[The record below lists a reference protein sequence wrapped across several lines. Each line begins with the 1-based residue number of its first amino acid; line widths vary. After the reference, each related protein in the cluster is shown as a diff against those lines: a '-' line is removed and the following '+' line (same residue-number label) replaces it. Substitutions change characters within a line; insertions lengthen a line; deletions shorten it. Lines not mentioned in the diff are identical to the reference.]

1 MKERIE
7 ELERWGADVIF
18 GRARGFRAAM
28 MRLAMRG
35 LSGIYRVV
43 VQIRLRLYRNDIMR
57 RHHLGTMVV
66 SIGNLTVGGTGKTPV
81 VELFARTLR
90 ERGRRVAVLSRG
102 YKSRKLAKPQEWK
115 RRNTGEP
122 YPGEYMPKVVSSGGA
137 PLLASKY
144 AGDEPYMLA
153 TNLPDVSVIVDKDRV
168 KGGMFA
174 VRELGVDTL
183 ILDDGMQYLRLGH
196 SVDIVLVDSRAPF
209 GTEAL
214 LPRGTLREPPRNL
227 RRAGYIFLTKCDG
240 SSNEELIR
248 RIRRYN
254 PVAEI
259 IECAHGPRH
268 LQNIFTGER
277 CELDFL
283 RDKWIAAI
291 SGIAVPEGFE
301 KILGDLGARV
311 EIRRRF
317 SDHYR
322 FTRREID
329 RFMARCIERDMELI
343 VTTEKDAVR
352 FPKPTEID
360 VPVYFLRIEV
370 EILRGHDVWERLIER
385 LCTPS
390 SPGDPVLRLRDA
402 IGM

>member
-1 MKERIE
+1 
-7 ELERWGADVIF
+7 
-18 GRARGFRAAM
+18 
-28 MRLAMRG
+28 
-35 LSGIYRVV
+35 
-43 VQIRLRLYRNDIMR
+43 
-57 RHHLGTMVV
+57 
-66 SIGNLTVGGTGKTPV
+66 
-81 VELFARTLR
+81 
-90 ERGRRVAVLSRG
+90 
-102 YKSRKLAKPQEWK
+102 
-115 RRNTGEP
+115 
-122 YPGEYMPKVVSSGGA
+122 
-137 PLLASKY
+137 
-144 AGDEPYMLA
+144 
-153 TNLPDVSVIVDKDRV
+153 
-168 KGGMFA
+168 
-174 VRELGVDTL
+174 
-183 ILDDGMQYLRLGH
+183 
-196 SVDIVLVDSRAPF
+196 VDIVLVDSRAPF

-277 CELDFL
+277 RELDFL

-301 KILGDLGARV
+301 KILENLGARV

-317 SDHYR
+317 SDHHR
-322 FTRREID
+322 FTRKEID
-329 RFMARCIERDMELI
+329 RFMRRCIERDMELI

-360 VPVYFLRIEV
+360 VPVYYLRIEV
-370 EILRGHDVWERLIER
+370 EILRGHEVWNRLVDR
-385 LCTPS
+385 LCTPPES
-390 SPGDPVLRLRDA
+390 AGDPVLRLRDA